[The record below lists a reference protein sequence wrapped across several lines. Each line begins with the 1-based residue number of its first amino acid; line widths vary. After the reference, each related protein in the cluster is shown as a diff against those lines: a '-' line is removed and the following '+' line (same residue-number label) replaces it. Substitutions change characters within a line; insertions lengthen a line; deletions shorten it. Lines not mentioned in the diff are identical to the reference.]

1 MKKNKEKTYSWIF
14 QDETFFF
21 SLSSGIHMKNYAG
34 SCLMRYS
41 LWGSLFIFY
50 ELNFLFIYTTHIH
63 TNKVLKWKGFKQL
76 DHIRYFFQRFFS
88 IQPSTVQHRTYIR
101 MRTYHCIL
109 LHSHWYTV
117 ISMLNAK
124 CLTNSWDSVY
134 VCSWIDMLV
143 ENQIQLTRTYEHT
156 EYTEEAKKNIAN
168 KHIWCWEKKETRGR
182 RGWIPTQ
189 TDAFACIIQMFAHA
203 FM

>member
-1 MKKNKEKTYSWIF
+1 MCCNNSWTIIAFHYYYYCKWRKTRKKRIHEFFKTRH
-14 QDETFFF
+14 FFF

-50 ELNFLFIYTTHIH
+50 ELNFLFIYITHIH

-101 MRTYHCIL
+101 MRIHTTV
-109 LHSHWYTV
+109 SFYTA
-117 ISMLNAK
+117 IGIQLFQCSMLNVW
-124 CLTNSWDSVY
+124 LTLEI
-134 VCSWIDMLV
+134 VCTCAV
-143 ENQIQLTRTYEHT
+143 GLTCSSRI
-156 EYTEEAKKNIAN
+156 KSS
-168 KHIWCWEKKETRGR
+168 
-182 RGWIPTQ
+182 
-189 TDAFACIIQMFAHA
+189 
-203 FM
+203 

>member
-1 MKKNKEKTYSWIF
+1 MKKNKKNTYSWIF

-76 DHIRYFFQRFFS
+76 NHIRYFFQRFFS

-156 EYTEEAKKNIAN
+156 EYTEEVKKTLRTN
-168 KHIWCWEKKETRGR
+168 TF
-182 RGWIPTQ
+182 
-189 TDAFACIIQMFAHA
+189 DAMRKRKREGEGDGFQRKLMHLHV
-203 FM
+203 